1 MAGSVDALARSQF
14 GPAID
19 KDVRLLADTLGPS
32 DQRPALMDL
41 AGDLIRQIAAA
52 GSGPEPASGA
62 DHQERGAATA
72 SGSNAKGVTQV

>member
-41 AGDLIRQIAAA
+41 AGDLIRQIAA
-52 GSGPEPASGA
+52 PVPVRNRPPAQITRNEA
-62 DHQERGAATA
+62 LRRPQDQTRR
-72 SGSNAKGVTQV
+72 V